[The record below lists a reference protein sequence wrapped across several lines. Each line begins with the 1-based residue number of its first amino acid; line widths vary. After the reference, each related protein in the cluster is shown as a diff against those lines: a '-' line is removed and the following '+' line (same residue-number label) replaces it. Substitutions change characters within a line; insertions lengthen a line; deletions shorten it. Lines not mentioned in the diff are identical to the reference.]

1 MKGWFPKFAIL
12 ASGTPGLTD
21 DDRSFF
27 YGKALVI
34 QWRSFVVELMFGRSD
49 EVAK

>member
-1 MKGWFPKFAIL
+1 MMRWLPKIAIL
-12 ASGTPGLTD
+12 PTGTPGLMAD
-21 DDRSFF
+21 DHSFF

-34 QWRSFVVELMFGRSD
+34 QWGDFCFELTIARSD